1 MRELKNR
8 EEVVKELA
16 KLLRGFDVEMNS
28 YETDVYLYYNEE
40 EKTAELD
47 TFVNVGGN
55 SRLNDDHETIYRDDC
70 HFDSMYEVGFQSVS
84 DLAEE
89 IGISEKDLIAKTA
102 KFLEFDADDDLDEID
117 YWDVVS
123 FIESDCDLSDKV
135 KAAFAELIDDQ
146 GEDYESKADDII
158 REWEEYEPD
167 ED

>member
-8 EEVVKELA
+8 EEVVKKLA
-16 KLLRGFDVEMNS
+16 KMLREFDVKMNHFD
-28 YETDVYLYYNEE
+28 TDVYLYYNDE

-55 SRLNDDHETIYRDDC
+55 SWLNDDHETIYRDNR
-70 HFDSMYEVGFQSVS
+70 HFDSMYEVGFQSIS
-84 DLAEE
+84 DLAEAV
-89 IGISEKDLIAKTA
+89 GLSEKELIAKTA
-102 KFLEFDADDDLDEID
+102 KFYEFDEDDDLDEID

-123 FIESDCDLSDKV
+123 VIKSDYNLVDKV
-135 KAAFAELIDDQ
+135 KTAFAEWIDEQ

>member
-8 EEVVKELA
+8 EEVVKTLA
-16 KLLRGFDVEMNS
+16 KMLREFDVEMNPFD
-28 YETDVYLYYNEE
+28 TDVYLYYNDE

-55 SRLNDDHETIYRDDC
+55 SWLNDDHETIYKDEC
-70 HFDSMYEVGFQSVS
+70 HFDSMYEVGFQSIS
-84 DLAEE
+84 DLAEAV
-89 IGISEKDLIAKTA
+89 GLSEKELFAKMA
-102 KFLEFDADDDLDEID
+102 DSLGFDVDDGLDEID

-123 FIESDCDLSDKV
+123 FIKSDCNLADKV
-135 KAAFAELIDDQ
+135 KAAFAEWIDDQ

-158 REWEEYEPD
+158 RDWEEYEPD

>member
-8 EEVVKELA
+8 AEVVQELA
-16 KLLRGFDVEMNS
+16 KLLREFDIELNH

-47 TFVNVGGN
+47 TFLNVGGN
-55 SRLNDDHETIYRDDC
+55 SWLNDDHETIYRDDC

-89 IGISEKDLIAKTA
+89 IGISEKDLIDKTA
-102 KFLEFDADDDLDEID
+102 KFLEFDDEDDLDEID
-117 YWDVVS
+117 YWDVVK
-123 FIESDCDLSDKV
+123 FIESDCDLVDKV
-135 KAAFAELIDDQ
+135 KAAFAEWIDDQ
-146 GEDYESKADDII
+146 GENYESQADDII

-167 ED
+167 AD

>member
-8 EEVVKELA
+8 EEVVKTLA
-16 KLLRGFDVEMNS
+16 KMLREFDVEMNPFD
-28 YETDVYLYYNEE
+28 TDVYLYYNDE

-55 SRLNDDHETIYRDDC
+55 SWLNDDHETIYKDEC
-70 HFDSMYEVGFQSVS
+70 HFDSMYEVGFQSIS
-84 DLAEE
+84 DLAEAV
-89 IGISEKDLIAKTA
+89 GLSEKELFAKMA
-102 KFLEFDADDDLDEID
+102 DSLGFDVDDGLDEID
-117 YWDVVS
+117 YWDVVN
-123 FIESDCDLSDKV
+123 FIKSDCYLVDKV
-135 KAAFAELIDDQ
+135 KEAFAEWIDDQ